1 MAKRAL
7 LMSAA
12 GAAGLV
18 AAWSGAAAAQTTPQQ
33 STTSAATDASDT
45 EEIVVTAQKREE
57 VLFNVPLPVQ
67 AIGNEQLQNSG
78 INSVADLTQM
88 IPGASVVSSA
98 TPGFDTVQIRGI
110 SSGTTGDGLVGY
122 YIDETPFGVPNL
134 QLTPPSGMLDVQRV
148 EVIRGPSGTLYGG
161 GSMGGTIKLV
171 TARPNSQAFSG
182 SVSAE
187 AGSTAGG
194 DGDYSY
200 TGVVNIPLV
209 PGQLALRL
217 AGAYDHLGGYADYDN
232 IATVGIDQRN
242 VNDFT
247 GVNVRGTLLWTPS
260 QDVDVSL
267 MYWRIQNQQGA
278 SNSLTP
284 GYNDPTIAG
293 FNRGPGFTDIDM
305 DLYSLTLN
313 WDLGFGTLTS
323 NSSYIDHTLDFDV
336 PFLTSFTNDS
346 TFDTT
351 SFTQEVRLASN
362 GDARLR
368 WLVGGFYRDAQ
379 IDSDIC
385 VYFSACSVF
394 PIINIQGPLSTKSW
408 SVFGEASLSLF
419 DGKLIP
425 LVGLRYFEDDRAS
438 HGVDRTTL
446 VRSNVSATWNKL
458 SPRFNL
464 TYNATDNFMF
474 YANAAN
480 GFRSGALQTPAQATA
495 ANTAL
500 GLPAGTIT
508 SQISPDEL
516 WTYELGTRWRTAD
529 NAFQIEASV
538 YQTDWKDVQTQF
550 ATSAVISVANA
561 GDYRIR
567 GFDLGVLWHTPLDG
581 LTLQL
586 NGGINDSEIRSAP
599 AALSAATAIDRGAR
613 VPNVPRQNYSLSATY
628 VHELGLMG
636 GSTLTLYSGYA
647 YRDDQIDATTGAHSG
662 IINDLSLSAGIEHA
676 NWNLQVFG
684 NNLLNDDDLSVVAPA
699 SGAYQIIYPRRVGV
713 RLGVSF

>member
-1 MAKRAL
+1 MSKRTL
-7 LMSAA
+7 LFSAA
-12 GAAGLV
+12 GAVGML
-18 AAWSGAAAAQTTPQQ
+18 AALSAPAEAQTATPTASAAQ
-33 STTSAATDASDT
+33 ASDNDQT

-67 AIGNEQLQNSG
+67 AVTNQQIQNSG
-78 INSVADLTQM
+78 INSVADLTQV

-148 EVIRGPSGTLYGG
+148 EVIRGPSGTLYGQ

-171 TARPNSQAFSG
+171 TARPNSQTFSG

-187 AGSTAGG
+187 ASSTAGG
-194 DGDYSY
+194 DADYSY
-200 TGVVNIPLV
+200 TGIVNIPLV
-209 PGQLALRL
+209 AGQLALRL
-217 AGAYDHLGGYADYDN
+217 AGAYDHLGGYADYDDV
-232 IATVGIDQRN
+232 ATVGIDRRN

-247 GVNVRGTLLWTPS
+247 GVNLRGTLLWTPTN
-260 QDVDVSL
+260 DIDVSL
-267 MYWRIQNQQGA
+267 MYWRIQNQQGS

-284 GYNDPTIAG
+284 GYDDPTIAG
-293 FNRGPGFTDIDM
+293 FGRGPGFTDINM

-362 GDARLR
+362 NNSPLR

-385 VYFSACSVF
+385 VYFAGCSVF

-425 LVGLRYFEDDRAS
+425 LVGLRYFDDDRDS
-438 HGVDRTTL
+438 NGIDRTTL
-446 VRSNVSATWNKL
+446 VRSNVSASWNKL

-464 TYNATDNFMF
+464 TYNAAENLMF
-474 YANAAN
+474 YANVAN
-480 GFRSGALQTPAQATA
+480 GFRSGSLQTPAQATA

-508 SQISPDEL
+508 SQIDPDEL
-516 WTYELGTRWRTAD
+516 WTYEVGGRWRTAD
-529 NAFQIEASV
+529 NALQLEASV

-550 ATSAVISVANA
+550 ATAAVISIANA

-567 GFDLGVLWHTPLDG
+567 GFDLGVQWHTPLEG
-581 LTLQL
+581 LTLAL
-586 NGGINDSEIRSAP
+586 NGGINDAEIRSAP
-599 AALSAATAIDRGAR
+599 AALSAATAIDPGAR
-613 VPNVPRQNYSLSATY
+613 VPNVPRMNYALSATY
-628 VHELGLMG
+628 NHEIGLMG

-647 YRDDQIDATTGAHSG
+647 FRDDQIDATTGAHSG
-662 IINDLSLSAGIEHA
+662 EINDLTLRAGIRHG
-676 NWNLQVFG
+676 NWNVEAFA
-684 NNLLNDDDLSVVAPA
+684 NNLLNDDDPSVVQPA
-699 SGAYQIIYPRRVGV
+699 SGAYQIIYPRRIGV
-713 RLGVSF
+713 RLGVDF